1 MTMAG
6 TPRVVLVT
14 RPTDYQLLLARH
26 GTRGQTSFFLSNR
39 GQCIEEPEALH
50 TRFLDAFQCVR
61 RAIPVHWRSTRI
73 DRNDLDRFVF
83 EPADIIIALGQDGL
97 VANLAKYL
105 TGQIVIGLNPT
116 PDSVAGVLVQ
126 HAPKDTAK
134 LLLATAAG
142 EYRIEARTMVEAQLD
157 DGQVLRSLNEV
168 FVGHASHQS
177 ARYTISAGQQSER
190 QSSSGLI
197 VATGTGATGWARSIH
212 HSRHSTLQLPDPEAR
227 RLAYFVREPWPSIA
241 TGTELVE
248 GLVEPTQTL
257 TISSEMDEHGV
268 IFGDG
273 IESDR
278 LSFGYGQRVELRPAA
293 QTLNLLAA

>member
-1 MTMAG
+1 
-6 TPRVVLVT
+6 
-14 RPTDYQLLLARH
+14 
-26 GTRGQTSFFLSNR
+26 
-39 GQCIEEPEALH
+39 
-50 TRFLDAFQCVR
+50 
-61 RAIPVHWRSTRI
+61 
-73 DRNDLDRFVF
+73 
-83 EPADIIIALGQDGL
+83 
-97 VANLAKYL
+97 
-105 TGQIVIGLNPT
+105 
-116 PDSVAGVLVQ
+116 
-126 HAPKDTAK
+126 
-134 LLLATAAG
+134 
-142 EYRIEARTMVEAQLD
+142 
-157 DGQVLRSLNEV
+157 
-168 FVGHASHQS
+168 
-177 ARYTISAGQQSER
+177 
-190 QSSSGLI
+190 LI

-257 TISSEMDEHGV
+257 IISSEMDEHGV

>member
-1 MTMAG
+1 MPG

-14 RPTDYQLLLARH
+14 RPTDYELLLARH
-26 GTRGQTSFFLSNR
+26 GTRGQAAFFLSHR
-39 GQCIEEPEALH
+39 GQCIAELETLH
-50 TRFLDAFQCVR
+50 GLFSEAFQSVR
-61 RAIPVHWRSTRI
+61 RAIPVNWRSTRVE
-73 DRNDLDRFVF
+73 RRDLDRFVF
-83 EPADIIIALGQDGL
+83 EPGDIIVALGQDGL

-116 PDSVAGVLVQ
+116 PERVAGVLVQ
-126 HAPKDTAK
+126 HAPKDATD
-134 LLLATAAG
+134 LLHASAAG
-142 EYRIEARTMVEAQLD
+142 ECRIEARTMVEARLD

-177 ARYTISAGQQSER
+177 ARYTISTNRRSER

-197 VATGTGATGWARSIH
+197 IATGTGATGWARSIH
-212 HSRHSTLQLPDPEAR
+212 TSRNSTLALPGAGEP
-227 RLAYFVREPWPSIA
+227 RLVYFVREPWPSVT
-241 TGTELVE
+241 TGTEIVE
-248 GLVEPTQTL
+248 GLVEAALPL
-257 TISSEMDEHGV
+257 TIASEMDDQGV

-278 LSFGYGQRVELRPAA
+278 LTFGYGQRVEVRPAA